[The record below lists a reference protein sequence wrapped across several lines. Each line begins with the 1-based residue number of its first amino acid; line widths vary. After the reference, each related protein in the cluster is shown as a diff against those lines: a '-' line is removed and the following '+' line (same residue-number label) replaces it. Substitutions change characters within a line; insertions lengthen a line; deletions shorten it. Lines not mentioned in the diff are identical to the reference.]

1 MQKLKLFT
9 CLFACLTLFFA
20 GTISSGYQIGDTVS
34 NFKLKNT
41 DGKFVSLSDYQSKKG
56 VIVIFDCNTCPYS
69 KAYNERILALDK
81 KYASKDIPVLVINS
95 NDPNISPG
103 DSFEQMV
110 KQAKDKKY
118 SFPYLIDESQE
129 VAKNFGATNT
139 PHVFVLAKN
148 GDAFKVAYIGAI
160 DNNSKD
166 AKGADKKYVEDAV
179 DAILAGNEI
188 KTNKTKAIGCTI
200 KWKNV

>member
-1 MQKLKLFT
+1 MQKLTLLVGLF
-9 CLFACLTLFFA
+9 LCLTLFFA
-20 GTISSGYQIGDTVS
+20 GNTPSGYQIGDTVS

-81 KYASKDIPVLVINS
+81 KYAAKNVPVVVINA
-95 NDPNISPG
+95 NDPSISPG
-103 DSFEQMV
+103 DSFEHMV

-118 SFPYLIDESQE
+118 SFPYLIDETQE

-139 PHVFVLAKN
+139 PHVYVLAKT
-148 GDAFKVAYIGAI
+148 GDNFKVAYIGAI

-166 AKGADKKYVEDAV
+166 AKAADKKYVEDAV
-179 DAILAGNEI
+179 DALLAGKEI
-188 KTNKTKAIGCTI
+188 ETNKTKAIGCTI
-200 KWKNV
+200 KWKKD